1 MGKHTDKLGS
11 IDDFKA
17 PWETEAGQDAEID
30 KPKLR
35 RLIFNLKLGEAKALD
50 AKDEAAEALETA
62 EKELE
67 EAKDE
72 AANANGD
79 EAQKKIDRLQAKVDK
94 LQKEVD
100 DRTAADELAQLRADV
115 LGDFAEKHPKAAKYV
130 KGETEEEL
138 EKSLAEV
145 KEDWGI
151 SDEPGDDDED
161 PEDEDEPKVRNRPT
175 ARKGLRNGADR
186 ENGKGAEEVDWD
198 KVADDVVGT
207 SVFH

>member
-50 AKDEAAEALETA
+50 AKDEQAEALEKA

-79 EAQKKIDRLQAKVDK
+79 EAQKKIDRLQSKVDK
-94 LQKEVD
+94 LQSEID
-100 DRTAADELAQLRADV
+100 SRNAADELAQLRADV

-130 KGETEEEL
+130 KGETQEEL
-138 EKSLAEV
+138 EKSLEEV

-151 SDEPGDDDED
+151 TDGDGDKE
-161 PEDEDEPKVRNRPT
+161 EEDEPEVRTRPQ
-175 ARKGLRNGADR
+175 ARTRTLTNGADK
-186 ENGKGAEEVDWD
+186 ESGKPGEKEVDFD
-198 KVADDVVGT
+198 AVADGIVTAGNP
-207 SVFH
+207 FR